1 MVGIRSHIIKRDK
14 RDVFFRPFHVK
25 DNGKA
30 IAAWR
35 LELDKTPRVIA
46 VRSFAWVL

>member
-1 MVGIRSHIIKRDK
+1 MVGIRSHIVKRGK
-14 RDVFFRPFHVK
+14 RDVFFQPFDVK

-46 VRSFAWVL
+46 VRSSARVL